1 MGCQL
6 TIQPVPE
13 HTSAVTQPE
22 LTTVPR
28 TQSWFTVADGGALG
42 EAVAVGV
49 GAAGW
54 GDALT
59 PAPLGDGV
67 LDALAPHKVPVQ
79 SHVAQEPVLGPPR
92 VPEEHTEVSKHHP
105 QAVNVVHAEQVVAA
119 GQLSE
124 GAGGGEGEGAGHA
137 ATSHT
142 HREHQNPLGPEPV
155 PDAHELLPGH
165 HPHPFAAA
173 HVAHVANPVVH
184 TSAEG
189 EGEGESPAGRA
200 DPTRVVVVMA
210 SYIVTVDSDQDR
222 K

>member
-1 MGCQL
+1 M
-6 TIQPVPE
+6 
-13 HTSAVTQPE
+13 TQPE
-22 LTTVPR
+22 LTRVPR

-105 QAVNVVHAEQVVAA
+105 QAVNVVHAEQLVQTAEV
-119 GQLSE
+119 LP
-124 GAGGGEGEGAGHA
+124 GGGGRDGCVSRSEHATDVEQEEQRGRLVTACVVEG
-137 ATSHT
+137 
-142 HREHQNPLGPEPV
+142 RWQ
-155 PDAHELLPGH
+155 
-165 HPHPFAAA
+165 
-173 HVAHVANPVVH
+173 
-184 TSAEG
+184 
-189 EGEGESPAGRA
+189 
-200 DPTRVVVVMA
+200 
-210 SYIVTVDSDQDR
+210 Q
-222 K
+222 